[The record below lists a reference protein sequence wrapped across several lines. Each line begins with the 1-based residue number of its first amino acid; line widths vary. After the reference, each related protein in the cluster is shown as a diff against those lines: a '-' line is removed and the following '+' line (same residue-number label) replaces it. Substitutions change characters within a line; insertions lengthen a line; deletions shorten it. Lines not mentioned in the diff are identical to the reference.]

1 MQTNS
6 SVGQIC
12 NTCKWCHA
20 AILFNAKQEDLLKFL
35 VYWSGTLSGGLIPN
49 PVSRLIELASEDLT
63 ADQRHSVP
71 LPLLLFL
78 DNHCLHASPM
88 ISALVHIEA
97 ENYLLQIPPVLF
109 LPKEPVLGVQ
119 QPNAILLC
127 CDLEM
132 GKTEPNLLNSFK
144 TSAVA
149 TSLAT

>member
-1 MQTNS
+1 
-6 SVGQIC
+6 
-12 NTCKWCHA
+12 
-20 AILFNAKQEDLLKFL
+20 
-35 VYWSGTLSGGLIPN
+35 
-49 PVSRLIELASEDLT
+49 
-63 ADQRHSVP
+63 
-71 LPLLLFL
+71 
-78 DNHCLHASPM
+78 M

-97 ENYLLQIPPVLF
+97 ESYLLQIPPVLV